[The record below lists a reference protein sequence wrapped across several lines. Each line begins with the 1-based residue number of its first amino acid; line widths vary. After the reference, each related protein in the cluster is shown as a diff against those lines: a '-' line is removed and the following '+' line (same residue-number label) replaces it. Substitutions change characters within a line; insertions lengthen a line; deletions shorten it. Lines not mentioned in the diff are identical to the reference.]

1 MIKLGKLAILIMG
14 LASGSAIFAQDQKT
28 EMQWSIYVR
37 CTGYVNYVT
46 TYADGK
52 FKNESEQRSFNLMIY
67 DFEKN
72 GDFLIQSQGLN
83 EDFSTSSLKDKL
95 DFDVKK
101 ENTYRYYKLSKMTLL
116 YFDPKKFDQR
126 EKADGLY
133 SIDLYLDRTSGI
145 FSLKLNRNI
154 SYIADVNESGS
165 FNCVAA
171 DQNTRKF

>member
-1 MIKLGKLAILIMG
+1 MIKLGKLAILILG

-28 EMQWSIYVR
+28 EMQWSVYVR

-46 TYADGK
+46 TYADGNS
-52 FKNESEQRSFNLMIY
+52 KNESGQRSFNLMIY
-67 DFEKN
+67 DLEKN
-72 GDFLIQSQGLN
+72 GDFLIQSEGLN
-83 EDFSTSSLKDKL
+83 EDFSTFSMKDKL
-95 DFDVKK
+95 DFDIKK

-154 SYIADVNESGS
+154 SYIADVNETGS